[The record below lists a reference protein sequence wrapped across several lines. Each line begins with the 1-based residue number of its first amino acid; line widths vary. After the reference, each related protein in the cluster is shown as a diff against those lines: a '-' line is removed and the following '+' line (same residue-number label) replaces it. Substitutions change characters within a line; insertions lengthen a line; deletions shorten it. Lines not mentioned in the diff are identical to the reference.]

1 MKNHIFSIIL
11 AAVCCAFAA
20 CNQNEPT
27 DTKKGGDTPTSQH
40 QPSDPATWSPA
51 GKRYAYTYEDEG
63 THEVLEFVSKDSIY
77 IYDTPNSDYTFNEG
91 VNPAT
96 NMGYNFSKSHYSI
109 EYPNLF
115 IGTSRREMTFND
127 TTSIYY
133 PAWTTH
139 GITYTLKD

>member
-1 MKNHIFSIIL
+1 MKKIL
-11 AAVCCAFAA
+11 LSVVLITSALFIA
-20 CNQNEPT
+20 CNKNEPT
-27 DTKKGGDTPTSQH
+27 DTKKGGDNTTSQH